1 MSEIVSQIPQWV
13 ISVIIGVF
21 SLFGIALIIE
31 RVLTLFL
38 KFQNLNPAQL
48 DRAIGKIENSSIENL
63 SIDENLQSVGSQL
76 IEAVKAE
83 AQTKNLEARIES
95 IGLEMVDKFDKNM
108 PILNIIATVA
118 PLLGLLGTV
127 TGMIKSF
134 SAFSQSEQQQAQLM
148 GGVDEALI
156 TTALGLAVA
165 IPALIAGNLFA
176 KRINKLTNE
185 LNLFAQAILKKR
197 Q

>member
-31 RVLTLFL
+31 RALTLFL
-38 KFQNLNPAQL
+38 KFQNLSPAQL

-95 IGLEMVDKFDKNM
+95 IGLEMVDTFDKNM

-185 LNLFAQAILKKR
+185 LNLFARAILKKR